1 MMFQAE
7 QISILVITAFLFFL
21 FWYIRK
27 ELKKLRN
34 DETPNR
40 LTAAAISYVRWIN
53 DYTVDTMGDYYGPK
67 FSAYMGSIFIYLLIA
82 SMSGLLGLSAP
93 TANFSVTIVFA
104 VITWLAIQGIKLKE
118 NGVKGY
124 FQSLLEPF
132 SFFLI
137 PNIFSE
143 LAPLISLPLR
153 IFGNIIAG
161 SVIMSLLY
169 TFTGWLSD
177 FVPLIGNFNFIGVV
191 VAPFLHLY
199 FDVFAGFL
207 QAFLFLSLSL
217 IFISVEI
224 PQEKK

>member
-1 MMFQAE
+1 MFQQE
-7 QISILVITAFLFFL
+7 QISIVIVSGVLILAFL
-21 FWYIRK
+21 YISK
-27 ELKKLRN
+27 ELKDLRN

-40 LTAAAISYVRWIN
+40 LTAATISYVKWIN
-53 DYTVDTMGDYYGPK
+53 DYTINSMGEYYGPK
-67 FSAYMGSIFIYLLIA
+67 FSAYMGSVFIYLLI
-82 SMSGLLGLSAP
+82 SNISGLFGLPAP
-93 TANFSVTIVFA
+93 TANFSVTLVFA
-104 VITWLAIQGIKLKE
+104 VITWLSIQGVKLKE

-124 FQSLLEPF
+124 FQTLLEPF

-143 LAPLISLPLR
+143 IAPLISLPLR

-161 SVIMSLLY
+161 SVIMSLAY

-191 VAPFLHLY
+191 IAPILHLY

-207 QAFLFLSLSL
+207 QAFLFISLSL
-217 IFISVEI
+217 IFIGVEV
-224 PQEKK
+224 PQEKF

>member
-1 MMFQAE
+1 MFQTE
-7 QISILVITAFLFFL
+7 QISILIVTAVLAFA
-21 FWYIRK
+21 FWYISK
-27 ELKKLRN
+27 ELKSLRN

-40 LTAAAISYVRWIN
+40 LTAGAISYVQWIN
-53 DYTVDTMGDYYGPK
+53 NYTINTMGEYYGPK
-67 FSAYMGSIFIYLLIA
+67 FSAYLGSVFIYLLVSNI
-82 SMSGLLGLSAP
+82 SGLVGLSAP
-93 TANFSVTIVFA
+93 TANFSVTLVFA
-104 VITWLAIQGIKLKE
+104 VITWLSIQGVKLKE

-153 IFGNIIAG
+153 IFGNVIAG

-177 FVPLIGNFNFIGVV
+177 FVPLIGNFNFIGVI
-191 VAPFLHLY
+191 VAPALHLY
-199 FDVFAGFL
+199 FDLFSGFL
-207 QAFLFLSLSL
+207 QAFLFISLSL
-217 IFISVEI
+217 ILIGVEV
-224 PQEKK
+224 PQEKL